1 MAQGDGMT
9 DQTTSFPAKLDT
21 SQRVSLRHRQV
32 QLERILIYAL
42 LILVALIMV
51 VPLLWAISASFTPN
65 DKVFEYAYPFSWRAF
80 LPVEFTLSAYQSL
93 FARGFG
99 TSLVNTFVLG
109 ITVVFVGGVVNA
121 MAGFAFARFEFWGK
135 RLLFVFIILV
145 TFLIPVDLTAIPRFI
160 LVNELG
166 WINTWQGL
174 IVPGLASSLVIFLFR
189 QFFEEI
195 PQDLIDA
202 ARVDGA
208 SWWHLFVRVVLPLST
223 PVLITA
229 ALLLFLSQWDSFF
242 WPLLVAPRPELRVV
256 QVEISNAVGQYETLW
271 NELLGGSM
279 LAAIVPIL
287 LLLPFQ
293 RYYIQAITSS
303 GLKE

>member
-1 MAQGDGMT
+1 MQRVLRRQRASLNTGSRTTQR
-9 DQTTSFPAKLDT
+9 QTSFE
-21 SQRVSLRHRQV
+21 RV
-32 QLERILIYAL
+32 IIYL
-42 LILVALIMV
+42 LLFIVTIIIIGPM
-51 VPLLWAISASFTPN
+51 LWAFAGSFTPN
-65 DKVFEYAYPFSWRAF
+65 DLVFKYASPFSWRAF
-80 LPVEFTLSAYQSL
+80 FPAEFTIQGYDAL

-99 TSLVNTFVLG
+99 TSLTNTFILG
-109 ITVVFVGGVVNA
+109 VIVVIVGGIFNA
-121 MAGFAFARFEFWGK
+121 LAGFAFARFDFFGK
-135 RLLFVFIILV
+135 RFLFVFVILI
-145 TFLIPVDLTAIPRFI
+145 TFLIPIDLTAIPRYI
-160 LVNELG
+160 LVRDLG

-174 IVPGLASSLVIFLFR
+174 IVPALGNSLIIFLFR

-208 SWWHLFVRVVLPLST
+208 SWLHLFWKIILPLSK

-229 ALLLFLSQWDSFF
+229 ALLLFLTQWDSFF
-242 WPLLVAPRPELRVV
+242 WPLLVAPNPALRVV
-256 QVEISNAVGQYETLW
+256 QVEIANSVGQYGTLW
-271 NELLGGSM
+271 NQLLAGAN

-293 RYYIQAITSS
+293 RYYIQGIVSS

>member
-1 MAQGDGMT
+1 MEHTTTYTAKVNAQ
-9 DQTTSFPAKLDT
+9 
-21 SQRVSLRHRQV
+21 QRVKVRPKQAN
-32 QLERILIYAL
+32 LEQIVIYAL
-42 LILVALIMV
+42 LILVAIVMV
-51 VPLLWAISASFTPN
+51 IPLLWAVAASFTPN
-65 DKVFEYAYPFSWRAF
+65 DKVFQYAYPFSWRAF
-80 LPVEFTLSAYQSL
+80 LPVDFTLEAYRNL

-99 TSLVNTFVLG
+99 RSLINSFILG
-109 ITVVFVGGVVNA
+109 FTVVFVGGIVNA

-135 RLLFVFIILV
+135 RFLFVFTIMV
-145 TFLIPVDLTAIPRFI
+145 TFLIPIDLTAIPRFI

-208 SWWHLFVRVVLPLST
+208 SWGHLFTRVVLPLST

-229 ALLLFLSQWDSFF
+229 ALLLFLSHWDSFF

-256 QVEISNAVGQYETLW
+256 QVEISNAVGQFQTLW
-271 NELLGGSM
+271 NELLAGSM
-279 LAAIVPIL
+279 LAAIIPIL

-293 RYYIQAITSS
+293 RYYVQAITSS